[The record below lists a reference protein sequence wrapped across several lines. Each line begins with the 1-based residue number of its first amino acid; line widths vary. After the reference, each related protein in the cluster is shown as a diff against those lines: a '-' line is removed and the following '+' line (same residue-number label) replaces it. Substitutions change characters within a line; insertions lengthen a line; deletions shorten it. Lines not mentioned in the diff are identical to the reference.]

1 MVYDK
6 RRVLHCQCVI
16 RILTNRHTVV
26 YKRQMFRV
34 EQTAEFAEWLDGLR
48 DKRAVEKIAM
58 RLVRIQSGL
67 FGDWKTVGDGVSE
80 LRVDYGPGYRLYYA
94 LREQVVVILLC
105 GSDKRDQKRAVKLAK
120 ELAKTV

>member
-1 MVYDK
+1 
-6 RRVLHCQCVI
+6 
-16 RILTNRHTVV
+16 
-26 YKRQMFRV
+26 MFRI

-105 GSDKRDQKRAVKLAK
+105 GSDKRDQKRAVRLAK
-120 ELAKTV
+120 ELAKAV